1 MGRKKEKRKEDSRI
15 EMNES
20 RSSYYKLNINSDIF
34 IIGANGYN
42 NIISHPNT
50 LWYLYENMLLKWS

>member
-50 LWYLYENMLLKWS
+50 L